1 MDNRNAGYHANV
13 RKHLQFDHMKRTIP
27 KIDRPLYEERQ
38 TRGINT
44 AIQVNSERVKRVIE
58 EVVGPMNVRRPKGSA
73 SVGALIDAIFHGKV
87 ALVRRDDT
95 EARGDWVGK
104 AWPVERQQGAG
115 HRGCPED

>member
-1 MDNRNAGYHANV
+1 MYNTNAAYPANV
-13 RKHLQFDHMKRTIP
+13 RKNLQFYTMNKRTIP
-27 KIDRPLYEERQ
+27 KIDRPHYEERQ

-58 EVVGPMNVRRPKGSA
+58 EVVGPMNLRRPKGSP

-95 EARGDWVGK
+95 EAREYWVGK
-104 AWPVERQQGAG
+104 SWPVERPGAG